1 MMILDNTRTSTL
13 NSPYERRPNE
23 RGVALATTL
32 IVIAL
37 MAIISVSV
45 LAVVSNEAGIA
56 GSDLQRTQTYD
67 AAAAGIEKMTSDF
80 SAVFERKSKPATS
93 DLTTIQNAYPSEL
106 LADGFKFN
114 QTLVENATALAA
126 MRAAQVP
133 AITNNTTY
141 PRVTIPTGP
150 FAGLI
155 ATVSPYQLTTTAI
168 HTAGSTQVTL
178 QRDMNNY
185 LIPLFQ
191 FGMFSDGDIEVHP
204 GASFFFNG
212 RIHANGNI
220 YATGIATF
228 LDKIT
233 VGNELVRTV
242 LRNGNNFTNSG
253 NVNVQVGSIVVP
265 MTVGSVT
272 GGPNLPGKSAGQ
284 RGFFPDAPNGTD
296 NTNWKTNSVA
306 AAQTG
311 IANQFGGQVLTRTTG
326 AVPLYL
332 PLQLGGNPTREIIK
346 RQMPGESDSAAT
358 NYDQVLND
366 SRYHSKAQI
375 RILLDDEGQTQA
387 SNKAA
392 IPDGKGV
399 ELSQTVTTNAYY
411 FKPQLLGGGN
421 ALWRIGDNGAYIDT
435 ATTTPLQ
442 CPNPTGT
449 CTNPAD
455 TVRGVKVTAETSYN
469 NSSIAIP
476 AGAGI
481 KGRILIEIV
490 PSNGGASIDV
500 TKEILSMGMTEGEPN
515 AIVQLQRPLWA
526 AFTQGSRDRSG
537 LSNTVN
543 GISYTNSL
551 IDIINSTSIGADG
564 EVDVITAGKIPTMD
578 ATYGYLTNLN
588 DETGTPRR
596 LDAPAASTA
605 TFPARWNSI
614 VPINVYNVRE
624 GWLRGNMT
632 NTTIY
637 ERGVTSIVE
646 LNMKNLARWVD
657 GVYDTN
663 LLAGTNAVS
672 ANIDGSI
679 ANGYIVYVSD
689 RRGDKVKSEYA
700 SYDETTGAPVGAA
713 IQTTNGMVDNE
724 DIYGPNGTNGGIPEG
739 GEDVID
745 FGIDIATG
753 SAKKGSLQR
762 DISELPDPAALTA
775 LTPPSPL
782 PASFTNATRFTNA
795 LTVAS
800 WQNPTNYFRR
810 AVRLFNG
817 EDLLTQPAGVNKLSS
832 THGLT
837 VSTENMVYIWGNYNT
852 TGITCQPG
860 GSTPTGSTLNDPIKT
875 CTYTG
880 DQVPA
885 SIVSDAFFPLSKTW
899 FDASSALFPESSTM
913 RPADA
918 GAVADGTQ
926 STSVRAGIIAGNTLS
941 AMAGT
946 PDADNGNES
955 RLSGGMHNFP
965 RFSENWSNNRWNF
978 VGALAPL
985 YRSTQALAPYH
996 TGNGEIYGAPIRN
1009 WAFDDSFRDP
1019 NRLPPGTPTFQYIEP
1034 TGFRQLLN

>member
-1 MMILDNTRTSTL
+1 MTILDNTHTATL
-13 NSPYERRPNE
+13 NSPSERRPDE
-23 RGVALATTL
+23 RGVALATAL
-32 IVIAL
+32 IVIAV
-37 MAIISVSV
+37 MAVISVSV

-80 SAVFERKSKPATS
+80 SAVFERKSKPSTS
-93 DLTTIQNAYPSEL
+93 DLTAIQNAYPSEL
-106 LADGFKFN
+106 AADGFTFS
-114 QTLVENATALAA
+114 QTLVENATSLAA

-155 ATVSPYQLTTTAI
+155 ATVSPYQLTTTAT
-168 HTAGSTQVTL
+168 HTAGNTQVTL

-204 GASFFFNG
+204 GAPFFFNG

-242 LRNGNNFTNSG
+242 LRNGNNFSDSG
-253 NVNVQVGSIVVP
+253 NVNVQVGSVLVP

-272 GGPNLPGKSAGQ
+272 GGPNLPGKTIGQ
-284 RGFFPDAPNGTD
+284 RGFFPDAPSGTD
-296 NTNWKTNSVA
+296 NSTWVTNSVA
-306 AAQTG
+306 AAQPG
-311 IANQFGGQVLTRTTG
+311 VANQFGGQVLTRMTG

-346 RQMPGESDSAAT
+346 RQMPGESDPAAT

-387 SNKAA
+387 GNKAA

-399 ELSQTVTTNAYY
+399 ELGNTVTTSQYY
-411 FKPQLLGGGN
+411 FNPKPLFGGK
-421 ALWRIGDNGAYIDT
+421 ALTFDNNGTYIQG
-435 ATTTPLQ
+435 PRQ
-442 CPNPTGT
+442 GSSTGSL
-449 CTNPAD
+449 AD
-455 TVRGVKVTAETSYN
+455 TVRGVKSSSAASSGGVT
-469 NSSIAIP
+469 IP
-476 AGAGI
+476 GGAGI
-481 KGRILIEIV
+481 RGRLYIGII
-490 PSNGGASIDV
+490 PPNGGAEIDV
-500 TKEILSMGMTEGEPN
+500 TRDILSMGMTEGEPN
-515 AIVQLQRPLWA
+515 GIVYLQRPLWA

-537 LSNTVN
+537 
-543 GISYTNSL
+543 GTNNL
-551 IDIINSTSIGADG
+551 ADIINTTTIGVSGQINVSAS
-564 EVDVITAGKIPTMD
+564 VPQMD
-578 ATYGYLTNLN
+578 ATYGFLTSIQS
-588 DETGTPRR
+588 DTTGFRKNTP
-596 LDAPAASTA
+596 DT
-605 TFPARWNSI
+605 TGWNQI

-624 GWLRGNMT
+624 GWVRGSLT
-632 NTTIY
+632 NTTVY
-637 ERGVTSIVE
+637 ERGVTSVVE

-657 GVYDTN
+657 GYYDSN
-663 LLAGTNAVS
+663 LLSGTNAVS
-672 ANIDGSI
+672 TKIDGVS

-689 RRGDKVKSEYA
+689 RRGDKIKSEYA
-700 SYDETTGAPVGAA
+700 SYNETTGAPVGAA

-724 DIYGPNGTNGGIPEG
+724 DIYGFNNILDGITLPDGTLAS

-745 FGIDIATG
+745 FGIDPVTTK
-753 SAKKGSLQR
+753 AKKGSLQR
-762 DISELPDPAALTA
+762 DISELPDPAAL
-775 LTPPSPL
+775 SPIVAGTL
-782 PASFTNATRFTNA
+782 PTGFTNGTRYNNA
-795 LTVAS
+795 LTVAT
-800 WQNPTNYFRR
+800 WQNPNNYFRR

-860 GSTPTGSTLNDPIKT
+860 GATPTGSTLNDPTKP

-899 FDASSALFPESSTM
+899 FDASSALFPESSGM
-913 RPADA
+913 RPADV
-918 GAVADGTQ
+918 GAAADGTG

-965 RFSENWSNNRWNF
+965 RFSETWSNRWNF

-996 TGNGEIYGAPIRN
+996 ASGEIYGAPKRN

-1034 TGFRQLLN
+1034 TGFRQLSN

>member
-1 MMILDNTRTSTL
+1 MTILDNTHTATL
-13 NSPYERRPNE
+13 NSPSERRANE
-23 RGVALATTL
+23 RGIALATAL
-32 IVIAL
+32 IVIAV
-37 MAIISVSV
+37 MAVISVSV

-67 AAAAGIEKMTSDF
+67 AATAGIEKMTSDF
-80 SAVFERKSKPATS
+80 SAVFERKSKPSTS
-93 DLTTIQNAYPSEL
+93 DLTAIQNAYPSEL
-106 LADGFKFN
+106 AADGFTFS
-114 QTLVENATALAA
+114 QTLVENATSLAA

-155 ATVSPYQLTTTAI
+155 ATVSPYQLTTTAT
-168 HTAGSTQVTL
+168 HTAGNTQVTL

-204 GASFFFNG
+204 GAPFFFNG

-242 LRNGNNFTNSG
+242 LRNGNNFSDSG
-253 NVNVQVGSIVVP
+253 NVNVQVGSVLVP

-272 GGPNLPGKSAGQ
+272 GGPNLPGKTIGQ
-284 RGFFPDAPNGTD
+284 RGFFPDAPSGTD
-296 NTNWKTNSVA
+296 NSTWVTNSVA
-306 AAQTG
+306 AAQAG
-311 IANQFGGQVLTRTTG
+311 VSNQFGGQVLTRMTG

-346 RQMPGESDSAAT
+346 RQMPGENDPAAA

-392 IPDGKGV
+392 IPDNKGV
-399 ELSQTVTTNAYY
+399 ELSQTVATNAYY
-411 FKPQLLGGGN
+411 FKPKPLDGGK
-421 ALWRIGDNGAYIDT
+421 ALRRVGDNGAYIDT
-435 ATTTPLQ
+435 ATTAPLQ
-442 CPNPTGT
+442 GSSANL
-449 CTNPAD
+449 AD
-455 TVRGVKVTAETSYN
+455 TVRGVKTTAETSS
-469 NSSIAIP
+469 SSIAIP

-490 PSNGGASIDV
+490 PPNGGTPIDV
-500 TKEILSMGMTEGEPN
+500 TREILSMGMTEGEPN

-526 AFTQGSRDRSG
+526 AFTQGSRDRNG
-537 LSNTVN
+537 SNDYLT
-543 GISYTNSL
+543 Y
-551 IDIINSTSIGADG
+551 IINNTPIGADG
-564 EVDVITAGKIPTMD
+564 EIKVSSSAPLTPVMD
-578 ATYGYLTNLN
+578 ATYGFLTNIQ
-588 DETGTPRR
+588 DDSTGQSRR
-596 LDAPAASTA
+596 LDAPAPSSTP
-605 TFPARWNSI
+605 FPERWNSI

-624 GWLRGNMT
+624 GWIRGNLT
-632 NTTIY
+632 NTTVY
-637 ERGVTSIVE
+637 ERGITSVVE
-646 LNMKNLARWVD
+646 LNMRNLARWAD

-663 LLAGTNAVS
+663 LLTGTNAVS
-672 ANIDGSI
+672 TNIDGVS

-689 RRGDKVKSEYA
+689 RRGDKIKSEYA
-700 SYDETTGAPVGAA
+700 SYNDTTGAPVGAA
-713 IQTTNGMVDNE
+713 IPTTNGMVDNE
-724 DIYGPNGTNGGIPEG
+724 DIYGPNGINGGVPDG

-745 FGIDIATG
+745 FGIDPATTK
-753 SAKKGSLQR
+753 AKKGSLQR
-762 DISELPDPAALTA
+762 DISELPDPLAISLLGT
-775 LTPPSPL
+775 PSPL

-800 WQNPTNYFRR
+800 WQNPNNYFRR

-817 EDLLTQPAGVNKLSS
+817 EDLITQTAANKLSS
-832 THGLT
+832 TKGLT

-860 GSTPTGSTLNDPIKT
+860 GATPTGSTLNDPTKP

-885 SIVSDAFFPLSKTW
+885 SIVADAFFPISKTW
-899 FDASSALFPESSTM
+899 FDASSALFPESSGM

-918 GAVADGTQ
+918 GAAADGTQ

-965 RFSENWSNNRWNF
+965 RFSETWSNRWNF

-996 TGNGEIYGAPIRN
+996 ASGEIYGAPKRN

-1034 TGFRQLLN
+1034 TGFRQLSN